1 MKTIIY
7 RGFNITLDGDT
18 LKAENKYFKMLGNWQ
33 DLKNRIKQT
42 VKTKS
47 KSMYTT
53 IDNNQRVFQI
63 IDSHGIQTFY
73 NFDDINKVVTENN
86 LRAGYFTIY
95 SFWNN
100 KPKKVGKGIL
110 KEMFKAHGIEQEFVY

>member
-1 MKTIIY
+1 MT
-7 RGFNITLDGDT
+7 
-18 LKAENKYFKMLGNWQ
+18 
-33 DLKNRIKQT
+33 
-42 VKTKS
+42 
-47 KSMYTT
+47 TT
-53 IDNNQRVFQI
+53 IDNNQKVFQI
-63 IDSHGIQTFY
+63 IDSRSNQYFC

-110 KEMFKAHGIEQEFVY
+110 KEMYKAHGIEQEFAY